1 MTMGE
6 HIKNIISDRG
16 MTQKQL
22 AGELRLH
29 QGTLSGYL
37 RDQRQMPYSI
47 LVDLCRTLDVSADF
61 LLGLTDARESPQV
74 LSAEERRYL
83 EDRRCLT
90 PEQQELIDVQIGKMK
105 EQNRRQQRMPGSM

>member
-1 MTMGE
+1 MTIGE
-6 HIKNIISDRG
+6 RIKDIISDRN

-47 LVDLCRTLDVSADF
+47 LVEVCQVLDVSADF

-74 LSAEERRYL
+74 LTAEERRYL
-83 EDRRCLT
+83 EDRRALT
-90 PEQQELIDVQIGKMK
+90 PQQRELVEVQIATMK
-105 EQNRRQQRMPGSM
+105 EQNRR